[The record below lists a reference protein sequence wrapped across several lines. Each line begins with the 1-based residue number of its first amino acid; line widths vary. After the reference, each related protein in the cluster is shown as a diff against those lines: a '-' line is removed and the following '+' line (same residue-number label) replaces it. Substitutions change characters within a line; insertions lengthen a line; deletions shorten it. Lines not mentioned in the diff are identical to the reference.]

1 MLVLGHGKNLADYI
15 RTGKVLSSPKVEI
28 MKKKSKHSWFPPM
41 VRGTYETLTSLNV

>member
-28 MKKKSKHSWFPPM
+28 MKKNLNI
-41 VRGTYETLTSLNV
+41 RGFHLGARHL

>member
-28 MKKKSKHSWFPPM
+28 MREKNLNIRGFHLWCEAPM
-41 VRGTYETLTSLNV
+41 RP